1 MLVIFAGLPGTG
13 KSSIAREL
21 ARQLDAVYLR
31 IDSIEQAI
39 LSSPAGAGTLD
50 DTGYRVANAV
60 AEDNLRLGRI
70 VIADSVNPI
79 RISRDAWLEVA
90 RRANATPVEI
100 EVTCSDREQHRHRV
114 ETRVADIAGAR
125 LPTWQE
131 VASREY
137 DAWDREHI
145 VIDTA
150 GQSVSESVQQLREAL
165 RVAPR
170 P

>member
-1 MLVIFAGLPGTG
+1 MSARSKGFATADVSLRLRLQSCGIVQNNSDPQKAMLVIFAGLPGTG

-100 EVTCSDREQHRHRV
+100 EVT
-114 ETRVADIAGAR
+114 
-125 LPTWQE
+125 
-131 VASREY
+131 
-137 DAWDREHI
+137 
-145 VIDTA
+145 
-150 GQSVSESVQQLREAL
+150 
-165 RVAPR
+165 
-170 P
+170 